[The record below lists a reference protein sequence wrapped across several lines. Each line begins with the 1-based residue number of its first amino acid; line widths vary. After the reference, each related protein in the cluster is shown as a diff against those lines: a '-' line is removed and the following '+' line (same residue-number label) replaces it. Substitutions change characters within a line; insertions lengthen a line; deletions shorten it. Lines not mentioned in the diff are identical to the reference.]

1 MDLEVEMGE
10 MELSLAEVESL
21 ISARDKE
28 VIDLK
33 VALEENEDK
42 FYDMGF
48 ADVESSSELVMFQSR
63 LYGFGEGWMAA
74 VNALG
79 VPEKSHFRILEQI
92 PYPKPPPPPIQS
104 PTCTKE
110 EESRS
115 MRALVKEIDSHT
127 KLIDFEISS
136 DPNVGQRQVAQ
147 PLLPNPDQVTI
158 KANPYMPKQ
167 LQELTA

>member
-1 MDLEVEMGE
+1 MGE

-33 VALEENEDK
+33 VALEESEDK

-48 ADVESSSELVMFQSR
+48 ADAESSSKPVMFQTR
-63 LYGFGEGWMAA
+63 RYGFGEGWMAA

-79 VPEKSHFRILEQI
+79 VPEKSPFKILEQI
-92 PYPKPPPPPIQS
+92 PYTKPPPPPVQS
-104 PTCTKE
+104 PARTE
-110 EESRS
+110 EEKSWS
-115 MRALVKEIDSHT
+115 MRALVEEIDSHT

-136 DPNVGQRQVAQ
+136 NPNVGQRQVAQ
-147 PLLPNPDQVTI
+147 PLLPNPNQVII

-167 LQELTA
+167 LQEPTA